1 MLESGTC
8 CGCLSLRREC
18 IVFGLV
24 DLITQIP
31 HIAVDVDVD
40 GSVAFVDLIVVIIGT
55 LLSGLLVYGALLR
68 NVLCLWVW
76 IFVHIIRTL
85 IFAVGV
91 ILCVIAL
98 TVDAETS
105 SIAAAIHGEFE
116 DVEIDVLIGLLI
128 VNIAVYVFVMGMV
141 YRYIRQLLDDLEYEY
156 GEGVEEGIAETQFIP
171 RANVPN
177 FFK

>member
-31 HIAVDVDVD
+31 HIAVDVGVD
-40 GSVAFVDLIVVIIGT
+40 GYVAFVDLIVVIIGT
-55 LLSGLLVYGALLR
+55 LLSGLLVCGALLR

-85 IFAVGV
+85 LFTIGV

-98 TVDAETS
+98 TVDVKTS
-105 SIAAAIHGEFE
+105 NIAATIHAEFE
-116 DVEIDVLIGLLI
+116 DMEIELLMGLFIMNI
-128 VNIAVYVFVMGMV
+128 VVYICLMVMV
-141 YRYIRQLLDDLEYEY
+141 CRYICQLLDEFEYEEGG
-156 GEGVEEGIAETQFIP
+156 GESIAETHFTHG
-171 RANVPN
+171 ASVP
-177 FFK
+177 KT

>member
-31 HIAVDVDVD
+31 HIAVDVGVD
-40 GSVAFVDLIVVIIGT
+40 GYVAFVDLIVVIIGT
-55 LLSGLLVYGALLR
+55 LLSGLLVCGALLR

-85 IFAVGV
+85 LFIVGV

-105 SIAAAIHGEFE
+105 SIAATIHEEFE
-116 DVEIDVLIGLLI
+116 DMEIDMLIGLFI
-128 VNIAVYVFVMGMV
+128 INIAVYICLMVMV
-141 YRYIRQLLDDLEYEY
+141 YRYICQILDDFEYEY
-156 GEGVEEGIAETQFIP
+156 EEGAEESIAETHFIHG
-171 RANVPN
+171 ANVS
-177 FFK
+177 KT